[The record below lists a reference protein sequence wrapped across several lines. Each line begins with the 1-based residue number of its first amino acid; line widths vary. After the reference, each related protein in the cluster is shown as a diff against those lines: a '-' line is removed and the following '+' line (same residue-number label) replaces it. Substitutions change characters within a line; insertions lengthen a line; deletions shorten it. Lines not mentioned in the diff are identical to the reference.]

1 LILRVSLP
9 KQQELWIGYTLGSL
23 LPRGKVVGR
32 AFSIEYYYNKTFFLL
47 SVVCAD
53 IGVRIAEAVV
63 SIQIEETAVRT
74 IIHVTTD

>member
-1 LILRVSLP
+1 
-9 KQQELWIGYTLGSL
+9 
-23 LPRGKVVGR
+23 VGR